1 MLDQFYIDELKSIE
15 NEKEAKAKL
24 YDYAKTLN
32 IRVYKKDT
40 LDEMIEMF
48 NKKVSD
54 LKNEPLPDQPE
65 NGLTISD
72 LIQADDELNGS
83 IVLDEPEA
91 KPEAIAALK
100 GEAPIEIVIKPESD
114 IRHIDMKIE
123 IEKPVEEIET
133 VEKHVEIKQTSNLYE
148 LPKNFSPT
156 ITLMGKNPGYCTL
169 PWWIYEWI
177 LENPE
182 WKSNPD
188 KCHHYHAIETL
199 KSLIYYIK
207 RDGSVQIRETR
218 NSTFVILD

>member
-1 MLDQFYIDELKSIE
+1 MLDQFYIDELKSIK

-83 IVLDEPEA
+83 IVLSETEA

-100 GEAPIEIVIKPESD
+100 GEAPTEIVIKPESD
-114 IRHIDMKIE
+114 IRHIDIKIA
-123 IEKPVEEIET
+123 IEKSDEEI
-133 VEKHVEIKQTSNLYE
+133 VEKVVETKTQELYE
-148 LPKNFSPT
+148 LPKAFSPT
-156 ITLMGKNPGYCTL
+156 ITLMGKNPGYYTL

-182 WKSNPD
+182 WKNNPD
-188 KCHHYHAIETL
+188 KCPHYHAIETL

-218 NSTFVILD
+218 NSKFITLN